1 MSEKKKLNYTKA
13 IAELEQIINE
23 IETESI
29 DVDVLTERVK
39 RAAYLIKFCR
49 GNLRTTEEEVKKALS
64 DIDEKQAEELSE
76 ERDDAD
82 AESF

>member
-13 IAELEQIINE
+13 IGELEQIINE

-29 DVDVLTERVK
+29 DMDLLTERVK

>member
-13 IAELEQIINE
+13 ISELEQIINE

-76 ERDDAD
+76 EREDAD
-82 AESF
+82 TESF

>member
-13 IAELEQIINE
+13 ISELEQIINE

-29 DVDVLTERVK
+29 DVDVLMERVK

-76 ERDDAD
+76 EREDAD
-82 AESF
+82 TESF